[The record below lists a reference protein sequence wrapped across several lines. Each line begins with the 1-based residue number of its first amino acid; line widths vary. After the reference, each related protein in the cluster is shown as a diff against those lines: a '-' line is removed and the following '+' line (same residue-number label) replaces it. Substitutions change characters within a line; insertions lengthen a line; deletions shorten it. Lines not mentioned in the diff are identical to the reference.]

1 MPQKFR
7 CNSYLEKYFN
17 DARVKLG
24 KHPKLNALVDFFIEE
39 ESRYKE
45 EIIKNKIN
53 GTRFNF

>member
-1 MPQKFR
+1 M
-7 CNSYLEKYFN
+7 LELN
-17 DARVKLG
+17 LENIT
-24 KHPKLNALVDFFIEE
+24 KLNALVDFFIEE